1 MQSCLDSTYHLEC
14 QLVDKEFLDP
24 ITRVQIVQIIETLS
38 LPLTMCGLLGCEVGQ
53 LGVDIIECL
62 HWRVGALMYMYCHMV
77 LTVEERKKEID
88 IEHFKE
94 VSGASEQ
101 WTHWDQGLC
110 P

>member
-101 WTHWDQGLC
+101 WTCWDQGLC